1 MRIDRTHRPW
11 FAWTALS
18 FAAATLVY
26 IAYALTSQAGPD
38 GGSALGLTFGIAG
51 YAMMLFAG
59 LLGARKKVPVW
70 RVGRTQTW
78 MRGHLWLGLLSFPMI
93 LYHGGFA
100 WKGQLTAVLMILLFI
115 VILSGIIGAAI
126 QHYVPSQLTASVPL
140 ETIYEEIPHVRQ
152 QLRDEADQLVSS
164 ICGPLTGRAAT
175 PLAEENEPASRS
187 ESLVA
192 TVLTEVEP
200 EDRARFRMIYINSIR
215 PFLEN
220 PEKPDGDFATSTK
233 STAVFDSLRRMLPKP
248 VHAVLEDLESICEEE
263 RQLSRQ
269 RKIYHLLHGWL
280 LVHVPVSIALL
291 VLGGIHAI
299 VALRY

>member
-11 FAWTALS
+11 FTWTAVL

-26 IAYALTSQAGPD
+26 IPYSLTARSGPG
-38 GGSALGLTFGIAG
+38 GGSALGLTFGVAG

-70 RVGRTQTW
+70 RVGRAQTW

-100 WKGQLTAVLMILLFI
+100 WKGQLTAALMIMLFI
-115 VILSGIIGAAI
+115 VILSGIAGAAI
-126 QHYVPSQLTASVPL
+126 QHYVPSQLTANVPL

-152 QLRDEADQLVSS
+152 QLCDEADQLASS
-164 ICGPLTGRAAT
+164 ICGPLTGRAA
-175 PLAEENEPASRS
+175 PAAEESEPASRS
-187 ESLVA
+187 ESVVA
-192 TVLTEVEP
+192 TVLAEVEP
-200 EDRARFRMIYINSIR
+200 EDRARFRMVYIHHIR

-220 PEKPDGDFATSTK
+220 PETPDADFATSVK
-233 STAVFDSLRRMLPKP
+233 SAPVFDSLRRMLPKP

-269 RKIYHLLHGWL
+269 RKIYHVLHGWL